1 MASEG
6 VEHRENVDM
15 GTPKELIEQYRDAF
29 TRGDLERLL
38 GFFRFPLQVV
48 SVADGASVSVV
59 QADEWARVI
68 ARLLQTYEQLGVTS
82 AVPLALD
89 VSQPMDAV
97 ALVQVHWDL
106 RGQGQRQIYD
116 FTAVYTLV
124 RAEGQLRIV
133 AIAHDELPKLSA
145 AMKAR

>member
-1 MASEG
+1 MG
-6 VEHRENVDM
+6 M
-15 GTPKELIEQYRDAF
+15 GTSQELIEQYRDAF
-29 TRGDLERLL
+29 TSGDLERLL

-48 SVADGASVSVV
+48 SVADGASVSVA

-68 ARLLQTYEQLGVTS
+68 ARLLHTYEQLGVLS
-82 AVPLALD
+82 AAPLALD

-97 ALVQVHWDL
+97 AVVHVHWDL
-106 RGQGQRQIYD
+106 RGEGERPIYD

-124 RAEGQLRIV
+124 AAAGGLRIV
-133 AIAHDELPKLSA
+133 AIAHDELPKLNA

>member
-1 MASEG
+1 MS
-6 VEHRENVDM
+6 
-15 GTPKELIEQYRDAF
+15 TPKELIEQYRDAF
-29 TRGDLERLL
+29 TSGDLERLL

-48 SVADGASVSVV
+48 SVADGASVSVA

-68 ARLLQTYEQLGVTS
+68 ARLLQTYEQLGVMS

-145 AMKAR
+145 AMMARRTG

>member
-1 MASEG
+1 MG
-6 VEHRENVDM
+6 M
-15 GTPKELIEQYRDAF
+15 GTPHELITQYRDAF

-48 SVADGASVSVV
+48 SVADGVSVSVA
-59 QADEWARVI
+59 QRDEWTGVL
-68 ARLLQTYEQLGVTS
+68 ARLLQTYEQLGVMD
-82 AVPLALD
+82 AVPRALD

-106 RGQGQRQIYD
+106 RGQGERPIYD

-124 RAEGQLRIV
+124 RAEGRLRIV